1 MIKRFA
7 DICFNRP
14 LQSAYTYAVP
24 DDFKD
29 PVGKRVVVDFNG
41 RRMTGYAIRSYEA
54 EEGSFGYPVKPIL
67 KIQDADPLFGEFQI
81 QTARWIAERYFCSVG
96 EALSCMVPGGKRE
109 VDSLSLWDDG
119 GPAAAAGVPRLTEE
133 QRSAVDTILG
143 SDKIFFYLFGITGS
157 GKTEVYLN
165 VARQTLEKGRGVLYL
180 VPEIALTHQLT
191 DLVVSRFGNRVS
203 VIHSGL
209 TPAQKYTQWR
219 RILRGEADFV
229 IGARSA
235 VFAPLPDLGLIIL
248 DEEHEGSYKS
258 QSVPRYHARQAAM
271 YIAQQNGA
279 KLVMGSA
286 TPSAEAYEAM
296 RMRKVEPLI
305 LKQRPAGGRLPRFH
319 VIDMRGRRE
328 LLSAELIQAVAQ
340 TLREGR
346 QVILF
351 LNRRGFSYAFRCR
364 TCGFTFRCPYCSLPL
379 TYHKREN
386 RFICHCCGR
395 MQPPVHYCPQCRSFD
410 VGYAGI
416 GTEKIEEETTAIFPD
431 VKTERVDRDTVKN
444 AKELG
449 AVLERFRQGE
459 TRILMGTQMIAK
471 GLNFPG
477 VKTVGIVSVDN
488 ILRIPDFRSAERA
501 FSLIMQAAGRAGRYS
516 DDGEV
521 YIQTEMG
528 HHPAL
533 VHAVKGEADE
543 FYREELMMRQA
554 AGFPPFSGLVHLVCK
569 SVDRD
574 TAETAI
580 TRLAEVLQNN
590 GIGADEL
597 LGPTE
602 APVAKLN
609 GKYRFHCLIRT
620 SRPQK
625 YAKIVK
631 EAAAAVVGEFRRCQ
645 IDIDADPLSVE

>member
-29 PVGKRVVVDFNG
+29 PDGKRVIVDFNG
-41 RRMTGYAIRSYEA
+41 RQLTGYAIRSYESQ
-54 EEGSFGYPVKPIL
+54 EDSFQYTVKPIL
-67 KIQDADPLFGEFQI
+67 KIQDDEPLFGEFQI
-81 QTARWIAERYFCSVG
+81 RLARWIAERYFCSVG

-109 VDSLSLWDDG
+109 VDSLSLWDHNG
-119 GPAAAAGVPRLTEE
+119 SPAADEIPCLTEE
-133 QRSAVDTILG
+133 QQHAVDTILD
-143 SDKIFFYLFGITGS
+143 SDKTFFYLFGITGS

-271 YIAQQNGA
+271 YIAQQNRA

-449 AVLERFRQGE
+449 DDCQRTEF
-459 TRILMGTQMIAK
+459 
-471 GLNFPG
+471 
-477 VKTVGIVSVDN
+477 S
-488 ILRIPDFRSAERA
+488 RSED
-501 FSLIMQAAGRAGRYS
+501 GRN
-516 DDGEV
+516 
-521 YIQTEMG
+521 
-528 HHPAL
+528 
-533 VHAVKGEADE
+533 
-543 FYREELMMRQA
+543 RE
-554 AGFPPFSGLVHLVCK
+554 C
-569 SVDRD
+569 
-574 TAETAI
+574 
-580 TRLAEVLQNN
+580 
-590 GIGADEL
+590 
-597 LGPTE
+597 
-602 APVAKLN
+602 
-609 GKYRFHCLIRT
+609 
-620 SRPQK
+620 
-625 YAKIVK
+625 
-631 EAAAAVVGEFRRCQ
+631 
-645 IDIDADPLSVE
+645 

>member
-1 MIKRFA
+1 
-7 DICFNRP
+7 
-14 LQSAYTYAVP
+14 
-24 DDFKD
+24 
-29 PVGKRVVVDFNG
+29 
-41 RRMTGYAIRSYEA
+41 
-54 EEGSFGYPVKPIL
+54 
-67 KIQDADPLFGEFQI
+67 
-81 QTARWIAERYFCSVG
+81 
-96 EALSCMVPGGKRE
+96 
-109 VDSLSLWDDG
+109 
-119 GPAAAAGVPRLTEE
+119 
-133 QRSAVDTILG
+133 
-143 SDKIFFYLFGITGS
+143 
-157 GKTEVYLN
+157 
-165 VARQTLEKGRGVLYL
+165 
-180 VPEIALTHQLT
+180 
-191 DLVVSRFGNRVS
+191 
-203 VIHSGL
+203 
-209 TPAQKYTQWR
+209 
-219 RILRGEADFV
+219 
-229 IGARSA
+229 
-235 VFAPLPDLGLIIL
+235 
-248 DEEHEGSYKS
+248 
-258 QSVPRYHARQAAM
+258 M
-271 YIAQQNGA
+271 YIARQKKA
-279 KLVMGSA
+279 KLIMGSA

-296 RMRKVEPLI
+296 RTRKIEPLV

-328 LLSAELIQAVAQ
+328 LLSAELIQAVSR

-395 MQPPVHYCPQCRSFD
+395 TQPPVHHCPQCRSFD
-410 VGYAGI
+410 IGYAGI
-416 GTEKIEEETTAIFPD
+416 GTEKIEEETAAIFPD
-431 VKTERVDRDTVKN
+431 VKAERVDRDTVKN

-449 AVLERFRQGE
+449 AVLERFRRGE

-477 VKTVGIVSVDN
+477 LKLVGIVTVDN

-543 FYREELMMRQA
+543 FYREELMMRRA

-569 SVDRD
+569 SADRE
-574 TAETAI
+574 TAETAAA
-580 TRLAEVLQNN
+580 RLAEILRKN
-590 GIGADEL
+590 GIGEDEL
-597 LGPTE
+597 LGPSE

-609 GKYRFHCLIRT
+609 GRHRFHCLIRT
-620 SRPQK
+620 QRPQR
-625 YAKIVK
+625 YAEILT
-631 EAAAAVVGEFRRCQ
+631 EAVAGVSKEFRSCQ

>member
-24 DDFKD
+24 DDCKD
-29 PVGKRVVVDFNG
+29 PVGKRVIVDFNG
-41 RRMTGYAIRSYEA
+41 RQLTGYAIRSYESQ
-54 EEGSFGYPVKPIL
+54 EDSFKYPVKPIL
-67 KIQDADPLFGEFQI
+67 KIQDDEPLFGEFQI
-81 QTARWIAERYFCSVG
+81 RLARWIAERYFCSVG

-109 VDSLSLWDDG
+109 VDSLALWDHDG
-119 GPAAAAGVPRLTEE
+119 TPAADEIPCLTEE
-133 QRSAVDTILG
+133 QQHAVDTILD
-143 SDKIFFYLFGITGS
+143 SDKTFFYLFGITGS

-271 YIAQQNGA
+271 YIAQQNKA

-395 MQPPVHYCPQCRSFD
+395 TQPPVHYCPQCRSFD
-410 VGYAGI
+410 VGYVGI

-477 VKTVGIVSVDN
+477 VK
-488 ILRIPDFRSAERA
+488 
-501 FSLIMQAAGRAGRYS
+501 AGRAGRYS

-569 SVDRD
+569 SVDRE

-580 TRLAEVLQNN
+580 TRLAEILQNN